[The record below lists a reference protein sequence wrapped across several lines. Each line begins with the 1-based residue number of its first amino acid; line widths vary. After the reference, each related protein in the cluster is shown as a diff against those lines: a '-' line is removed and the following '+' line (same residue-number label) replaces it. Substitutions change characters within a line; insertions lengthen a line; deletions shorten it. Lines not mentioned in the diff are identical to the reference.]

1 MTDRNLNAQV
11 QGVWQLK
18 SRIDVDASGKLHI
31 DPSLGADPLG
41 ILCFSR
47 DHFAAQFMKRDRSG
61 EPMAVQAAQGANNS
75 SASNGYDAYFGS
87 YTVDQASGLLKVRL
101 EGAITPSNIG
111 SEFER
116 QIRVQGNELTIT
128 LATTSVEGIPITRTL
143 TFTRLD

>member
-1 MTDRNLNAQV
+1 MPNDNLNMQV
-11 QGVWQLK
+11 QGVWQLT
-18 SRIDVDASGKLHI
+18 SRVDVDSSGKRHI
-31 DPSLGADPLG
+31 DPALGADPLG
-41 ILCFSR
+41 MLCFSR

-61 EPMAVQAAQGANNS
+61 EPTAVQAAQGANNS

-116 QIRVQGNELTIT
+116 QIQVQGNELTIT
-128 LATTSVEGIPITRTL
+128 LATTSAEGIPLSRTL
-143 TFTRLD
+143 TFARLD

>member
-1 MTDRNLNAQV
+1 MT
-11 QGVWQLK
+11 
-18 SRIDVDASGKLHI
+18 
-31 DPSLGADPLG
+31 
-41 ILCFSR
+41 F
-47 DHFAAQFMKRDRSG
+47 
-61 EPMAVQAAQGANNS
+61 AQGANNS

-128 LATTSVEGIPITRTL
+128 LATTSVGGIPITRTL
-143 TFTRLD
+143 TFARLD